1 MTARQRPLDDGLVR
15 RLADDPGD
23 WLSCDD
29 CFRLLDVF
37 VETAVDN
44 RPAADLTPMTNHLR
58 TCQACREEAETLVS
72 LAAVDAGVDEREVL
86 ARLYPAST

>member
-1 MTARQRPLDDGLVR
+1 MTARQRPIDGDLAR

-37 VETAVDN
+37 VQAAVDN
-44 RPAADLTPMTNHLR
+44 RPDADLTAMTNHLR
-58 TCQACREEAETLVS
+58 TCQACREEAETLAT
-72 LAAVDAGVDEREVL
+72 LAAGDAGVDEHEVM
-86 ARLYPAST
+86 ARLRPSPA